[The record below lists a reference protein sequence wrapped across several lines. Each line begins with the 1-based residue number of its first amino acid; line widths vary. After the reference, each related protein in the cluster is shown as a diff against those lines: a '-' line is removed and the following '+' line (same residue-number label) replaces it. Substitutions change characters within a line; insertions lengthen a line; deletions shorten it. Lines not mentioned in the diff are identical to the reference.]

1 MENDL
6 IILALQDICI
16 RDNKELKEV
25 HQYLLMKYRMDVD
38 LLVLQRRLE
47 KILSEEK
54 AVA

>member
-6 IILALQDICI
+6 ITLALQDICI
-16 RDNKELKEV
+16 RDSKEIMEA
-25 HQYLLMKYRMDVD
+25 HQYLIMKYRMEVD

>member
-1 MENDL
+1 MERDL
-6 IILALQDICI
+6 ITLALQNLCI
-16 RDNKELKEV
+16 QLGKDPKEV

-38 LLVLQRRLE
+38 LLVLQKRLE